1 MSLRAWCFQNWQA
14 SKAKLASMPLAQSQ
28 IEPAKKLLRYFKIS
42 SYVTGIFLIL
52 LMITWGIRRLPFL
65 GYDLWLLG
73 PNGFITF
80 ESYGVEGEGLPD
92 VGFNLTVWILI
103 VHGWLYVVY
112 LLVDFRLWTIMRWSV
127 VRFLLIALGGV
138 VPLLSFIT
146 EAHYQKLARQEI
158 LDAEQKS

>member
-1 MSLRAWCFQNWQA
+1 
-14 SKAKLASMPLAQSQ
+14 MPLAQSQ

-42 SYVTGIFLIL
+42 SYVTGTFLIL

-65 GYDLWLLG
+65 GFDLWMFG
-73 PNGFITF
+73 PNGLITL

-92 VGFNLTVWILI
+92 VGVNLTVWILI

-127 VRFLLIALGGV
+127 VRFLVIALGGV
-138 VPLLSFIT
+138 VPLLSFFT
-146 EAHYQKLARQEI
+146 EAHYQKLAKQEI
-158 LDAEQKS
+158 EDAEQKS

>member
-1 MSLRAWCFQNWQA
+1 M
-14 SKAKLASMPLAQSQ
+14 
-28 IEPAKKLLRYFKIS
+28 
-42 SYVTGIFLIL
+42 TGIFLLL

-92 VGFNLTVWILI
+92 VGVNLTVWILI

-112 LLVDFRLWTIMRWSV
+112 LLADFRLWTLLRWPFT
-127 VRFLLIALGGV
+127 RFLFIALGGI
-138 VPLLSFIT
+138 VPLLSFYT
-146 EAHYQKLARQEI
+146 EAKYAKVAT
-158 LDAEQKS
+158 AELEKMERGE

>member
-1 MSLRAWCFQNWQA
+1 MGF
-14 SKAKLASMPLAQSQ
+14 
-28 IEPAKKLLRYFKIS
+28 
-42 SYVTGIFLIL
+42 
-52 LMITWGIRRLPFL
+52 
-65 GYDLWLLG
+65 DLWMFG
-73 PNGFITF
+73 PNGFITL

-92 VGFNLTVWILI
+92 VGVNLTVWILI

-127 VRFLLIALGGV
+127 IRFLLIALGGV

-158 LDAEQKS
+158 EDAEQKS

>member
-1 MSLRAWCFQNWQA
+1 MPISPSQA
-14 SKAKLASMPLAQSQ
+14 P
-28 IEPAKKLLRYFKIS
+28 KIRKVLKFYRVS

-80 ESYGVEGEGLPD
+80 ESYGVEGEGLPSI
-92 VGFNLTVWILI
+92 GINLTILILI

-112 LLVDFRLWTIMRWSV
+112 LIADFRLWTLLRWPFT
-127 VRFLLIALGGV
+127 RFLIIALGGI
-138 VPLLSFIT
+138 VPLLSFYT
-146 EAHYQKLARQEI
+146 EAKYGKV
-158 LDAEQKS
+158 AEQELKEIESRA